1 MTPPPHCRQ
10 HPCEWC
16 VFPALQ
22 EATSKGLRRTRSAEG
37 VPVGSPRRP
46 PPKPPTPT
54 IPEGGM
60 LADPEEQPQEAA
72 STQGSARHSQAEEE
86 TAGAACMLA
95 TILHKQYAPQAAR
108 PAGARTTLWPAF
120 VHDWHRRMSQIGSAC
135 VQSPL
140 VPQQTTSAYLASTS
154 MAAVPVLPRPCQQG
168 IGCMHA
174 GTSGSHKRAQV
185 MCCCRCSDP
194 AGRWVEEL

>member
-1 MTPPPHCRQ
+1 M
-10 HPCEWC
+10 
-16 VFPALQ
+16 
-22 EATSKGLRRTRSAEG
+22 
-37 VPVGSPRRP
+37 GSPRRP

-60 LADPEEQPQEAA
+60 LADSEEQSQEAA

-95 TILHKQYAPQAAR
+95 TVLHKQYAPHSAR

-120 VHDWHRRMSQIGSAC
+120 VPNLHCRMNQVGSAS
-135 VQSPL
+135 VQSL
-140 VPQQTTSAYLASTS
+140 LMLQQTMSAYLASTS
-154 MAAVPVLPRPCQQG
+154 VAAVPVLPRPNQPG

-174 GTSGSHKRAQV
+174 GTSGTHKRAQV
-185 MCCCRCSDP
+185 MFCRCCSDP